1 MYPRLTLLLAAI
13 FSFGSATSSFA
24 ADHAAIAP
32 YLTDDVVGI
41 AYVDLEKIDVAQMID
56 QAVRLNLVPE
66 QEIAAAKA
74 HAAKIQAS
82 YAELPQQGAKKA
94 YVLLRVK
101 DIFDGGPTW
110 IVETNGSKEAG
121 LVMDMLRDWIKR
133 SKPLGDLPDVLPKTM
148 ESEGSLILGGGSAE
162 GLKDLRA
169 NRIKTPRADAVAA
182 LAQLENADA
191 GAVVVLDSESRR
203 VVREMFPQ
211 LPAPF
216 QEINGSLVA
225 DGVRWAGVAVNFPP
239 ELKIAVNVET
249 AKPDAATTLEQTIG
263 KAMLLAKA
271 LLTKESIDGPPV
283 HQARAKELLPLL
295 SLVAPKVDGTRLSI
309 TFGDDEEEVAF
320 LRNFVP
326 AMTQQMRDES
336 HRRSRMNNFKQLAL
350 GMLNYESAKGSYPA
364 AANYDAKGKPLLSWR
379 VHILPYME
387 QMDLYKQ
394 FHLDEPWDSEHN
406 RKLIDQMPEFYAD
419 PDSTVRQAIGDAG
432 RTTFVVPVGEGL
444 MFGGAEGWKHKDID
458 DGTSNTILAVEVVPE
473 RAVVWTKPGD
483 WQVDA
488 KDPLAGVR
496 RSDRDYFTTVYND
509 GHGEIHQNDIAADL
523 FRALLTP
530 AGGEVID
537 YSLIK

>member
-1 MYPRLTLLLAAI
+1 ML
-13 FSFGSATSSFA
+13 
-24 ADHAAIAP
+24 
-32 YLTDDVVGI
+32 
-41 AYVDLEKIDVAQMID
+41 
-56 QAVRLNLVPE
+56 
-66 QEIAAAKA
+66 KA
-74 HAAKIQAS
+74 
-82 YAELPQQGAKKA
+82 
-94 YVLLRVK
+94 
-101 DIFDGGPTW
+101 
-110 IVETNGSKEAG
+110 
-121 LVMDMLRDWIKR
+121 
-133 SKPLGDLPDVLPKTM
+133 
-148 ESEGSLILGGGSAE
+148 
-162 GLKDLRA
+162 LRA
-169 NRIKTPRADAVAA
+169 NRTKAPRADAVAA
-182 LAQLENADA
+182 LAQLENANA
-191 GAVVVLDSESRR
+191 GAVVVLDNESRR

-216 QEINGSLVA
+216 QEVNGALVA
-225 DGVRWAGVAVNFPP
+225 DGVRWVGVAVNFPP
-239 ELKIAVNVET
+239 ELKVAVNVET
-249 AKPDAATTLEQTIG
+249 TKPEAATTLEQTVG

-271 LLTKESIDGPPV
+271 LLTKESIDGPPA
-283 HQARAKELLPLL
+283 HQARAKGLLPLL
-295 SLVAPKVDGTRLSI
+295 SLVAPKVDGSQLSI

-320 LRNFVP
+320 LRDFVP

-336 HRRSRMNNFKQLAL
+336 YRRSRMNNFKQLAL

-364 AANYDAKGKPLLSWR
+364 AANYDTEGKPLLSWR

-473 RAVVWTKPGD
+473 RAVVWTKPDD
-483 WQVDA
+483 WQVVA